1 MALCAE
7 EGGLVINP
15 LRDFGKWVSRNENDE
30 SESFQ
35 RGVSWGIFWMV
46 VTGCVL
52 AAIKHLAGF

>member
-1 MALCAE
+1 
-7 EGGLVINP
+7 VINP

-46 VTGCVL
+46 VTGCAL

>member
-1 MALCAE
+1 M
-7 EGGLVINP
+7 INP
-15 LRDFGKWVSRNENDE
+15 LRDFGKWASRNENDE

-52 AAIKHLAGF
+52 AAIKHLAGI